1 MRFGMIRVSFFTVL
15 FSLAAA
21 PAFAHD
27 GAGIVHFLTQADHV
41 AGLIAA
47 LALPVLFWLV
57 LRGKRP
63 ARQKQKVRKD

>member
-1 MRFGMIRVSFFTVL
+1 MIRLSFFTIL
-15 FSLAAA
+15 FGLAAA

-27 GAGIVHFLTQADHV
+27 GAGIVHHLTQADHV

-47 LALPVLFWLV
+47 VAVAVLFWLV

-63 ARQKQKVRKD
+63 EAQKQKIRKD